1 MFLAGFEQI
10 KWGRGAVIKHIQL
23 LQSAVLCDEYHH
35 NLERSKIMKCIHFFQ
50 QLSATMA
57 WRGLRASW

>member
-1 MFLAGFEQI
+1 MFFAGFEQI
-10 KWGRGAVIKHIQL
+10 KWGSRDVMKCIQL
-23 LQSAVLCDEYHH
+23 LQSAVPCDECHH

-50 QLSATMA
+50 QLNAAMA